1 MNARE
6 TIVRRLTMRRALE
19 NLKRE
24 MPGDFGKLFLQV
36 RREQPG
42 ISRNAVRRK
51 AKWRLKLQ
59 NSNRFKEIYQ
69 EEREIVKE
77 ELGIVDDQN

>member
-1 MNARE
+1 MNAQE

-19 NLKRE
+19 ELRREKRI
-24 MPGDFGKLFLQV
+24 DFGKLFLQV
-36 RREQPG
+36 RQEQPG

-59 NSNRFKEIYQ
+59 NANRFKEIYKQ
-69 EEREIVKE
+69 ERELVKK
-77 ELGIVDDQN
+77 ELGIVDDQD